1 MSEINQT
8 DLNLNTDFT
17 NRESQFPNRRI
28 IKIIS
33 QTPNEIIADIE
44 RDEGN
49 VSNNGTK
56 INAEQFQNIETKL
69 NNLQTQVTNKQG
81 TLVEINELP
90 QDYIEFESDPQT
102 QINNIL
108 NNVSKIKNSY
118 GGFSAGQNSNAT
130 YGVAVGNGASSTSGV
145 SIGGNASASNGVA
158 VGVSAKTGDGFAGGY
173 QAKTV
178 NENGVVIDAIQL
190 GTGTNTQ
197 EKTLQVYND
206 NIYSANTHTLNTSNA
221 NIDNINA
228 QNLNLSGSFTALSN
242 IGGGFSISD
251 PLNVGI
257 ELGRKDGQAGTPYI
271 DFHTDGQSNN
281 DFNARLLATGNELNI
296 TASDGLKINYNDGNL
311 QEVISIKDIQNN
323 NNGYLILQNGLI
335 MQWGMFSHS
344 SGQSEQV
351 TFPKPFASLYSVV
364 ATWFNTSTDNTKEW
378 NIRKYSNSG
387 FKLRQNS
394 NHSDTNGLF
403 WLAIGIV

>member
-81 TLVEINELP
+81 TIVKINEVS
-90 QDYIEFESDPQT
+90 QENINFESDPQT
-102 QINNIL
+102 QINNIF
-108 NNVSKIKNSY
+108 NNLSKIKNSY

-130 YGVAVGNGASSTSGV
+130 YGVAVGNGANTSSGV
-145 SIGGNASASNGVA
+145 SIGNNARAGNGVA

-206 NIYSANTHTLNTSNA
+206 NIYNANSHTLNVQSASINSV
-221 NIDNINA
+221 NA
-228 QNLNLSGSFTALSN
+228 QLGNISEIQTNSINLDGLGNLLS
-242 IGGGFSISD
+242 I
-251 PLNVGI
+251 LNNKLQVA
-257 ELGRKDGQAGTPYI
+257 EYYI
-271 DFHTDGQSNN
+271 DPSHNQDNADIQSMSYVVINNFMGSKKLILCWGATPETDG
-281 DFNARLLATGNELNI
+281 
-296 TASDGLKINYNDGNL
+296 
-311 QEVISIKDIQNN
+311 
-323 NNGYLILQNGLI
+323 NGYLNGAPTGVGWIPTSSDGSKQLTKFTKTTNYRVFALPYYGT
-335 MQWGMFSHS
+335 QFSYGWRVINYLN
-344 SGQSEQV
+344 SGYGG
-351 TFPKPFASLYSVV
+351 F
-364 ATWFNTSTDNTKEW
+364 
-378 NIRKYSNSG
+378 NIRYGNETSG
-387 FKLRQNS
+387 IRFNYFVI
-394 NHSDTNGLF
+394 GLED
-403 WLAIGIV
+403 

>member
-81 TLVEINELP
+81 TIVKINEVS
-90 QDYIEFESDPQT
+90 QENINFESDPQT

-108 NNVSKIKNSY
+108 NNLSKIKNSY
-118 GGFSAGQNSNAT
+118 GGFAAGQNANST

-206 NIYSANTHTLNTSNA
+206 NIYNANTKTMTATNGNF
-221 NIDNINA
+221 NNINE
-228 QNLNLSGSFTALSN
+228 SLSN
-242 IGGGFSISD
+242 LQNNINSVFNSALKNLTSLWAGSTGSGQLELSENISD
-251 PLNVGI
+251 FKLIVLQGI
-257 ELGRKDGQAGTPYI
+257 QGSSYPYI
-271 DFHTDGQSNN
+271 VSTVVYINN
-281 DFNARLLATGNELNI
+281 VNDTYDAFLGANGSTNSYNIYVRLNGKNVSILDRKNALIQRIYG
-296 TASDGLKINYNDGNL
+296 
-311 QEVISIKDIQNN
+311 IK
-323 NNGYLILQNGLI
+323 
-335 MQWGMFSHS
+335 
-344 SGQSEQV
+344 
-351 TFPKPFASLYSVV
+351 
-364 ATWFNTSTDNTKEW
+364 
-378 NIRKYSNSG
+378 
-387 FKLRQNS
+387 
-394 NHSDTNGLF
+394 
-403 WLAIGIV
+403 